1 MIAGGPTTETSTRR
15 LDQWLWFAR
24 LVKSRSLAGRL
35 CAEGAVSVNQI
46 AARKPNHSIRIGDMV
61 IVPQG
66 PFRRTVRVLAL
77 GTRRGP
83 ATEARQLYEESATPV
98 RLSEPAPE
106 WTPLLADPESESDTQ
121 AIIPS
126 RSRL

>member
-1 MIAGGPTTETSTRR
+1 LIVDRATGTPTRR

-24 LVKSRSLAGRL
+24 LAKSRSLAGRL
-35 CAEGAVSVNQI
+35 CAEGAVSVNQA
-46 AARKPNHSIRIGDMV
+46 AARKSNHSIRVGDIV

-83 ATEARQLYEESATPV
+83 ATEARQLYEESAAPV
-98 RLSEPAPE
+98 HLSKSILE
-106 WTPLLADPESESDTQ
+106 WTPLLADPESESG
-121 AIIPS
+121 AHVISPS

>member
-1 MIAGGPTTETSTRR
+1 LIAGDPATGTSTRR
-15 LDQWLWFAR
+15 VDQWLWFAR

-35 CAEGAVSVNQI
+35 CSQGAVNVNQVT
-46 AARKPNHSIRIGDMV
+46 ARKPNHPVRVGDIV

-66 PFRRTVRVLAL
+66 PFLRTVRVLAL
-77 GTRRGP
+77 GMRRGP
-83 ATEARQLYEESATPV
+83 ATEARELYEESDAPV
-98 RLSEPAPE
+98 RLSKSILE

-121 AIIPS
+121 VTSPS